1 MNEIINGDCFEEM
14 AKLPPASAD
23 AIISDLPYG
32 TTACK
37 WDSVIPLAPM
47 WAEFKRLIKPNGAI
61 VLTASQPFTSAL
73 VMSNPMLFKYCL
85 VWKKSKCGSP
95 LLAKY
100 RPMMK
105 HEDVVVFGTSK
116 STYNPQM
123 EVGKPYARS
132 GVKVLTNN
140 HGYGLKQVTTDN
152 KGTRY
157 PVSVLDFPQQ
167 WRRQDQIHPTQ
178 KPVELMRYLVRTY
191 TNSGDVIL
199 DPCCG
204 SGTTCVAAKLD
215 GRRYI
220 GIEKDK
226 DYAEISKQRLLQS
239 MI

>member
-1 MNEIINGDCFEEM
+1 
-14 AKLPPASAD
+14 
-23 AIISDLPYG
+23 
-32 TTACK
+32 
-37 WDSVIPLAPM
+37 
-47 WAEFKRLIKPNGAI
+47 
-61 VLTASQPFTSAL
+61 
-73 VMSNPMLFKYCL
+73 MSNPMLFKYCL

-191 TNSGDVIL
+191 TNSGDVII